1 MKNKIIF
8 ILCLV
13 IIAQALLIFKFFKKE
28 RYRVVPLPKAKII
41 QKAKPKPS
49 IVKVAIVLDDWGYNR
64 NNLEI
69 LRLIEYPLTLAVLPN
84 LAYSKEISQEAHG
97 LNKEIILHLPMEPQ
111 ASEKVRLEEDTIMTQ
126 MPRDKILAI
135 LDKDLENLSYAVG
148 VSNHMGSKL
157 TQDEKAIKIIFEE
170 FKEKRLFFLDSMTS
184 KSVCKRVAE
193 NLGVRFVGRSV
204 FLDNN
209 LNEDYIDKQMRLL
222 VKKAKIKGSAVGIG
236 HDRKITLETLKKLMP
251 ELEKEEGVQF
261 VFVSELAR

>member
-28 RYRVVPLPKAKII
+28 HLGVTLPKAKIT

-49 IVKVAIVLDDWGYNR
+49 LIKVAIVLDDWGYNR

-84 LAYSKEISQEAHG
+84 LAYSQEISQEAHG

-135 LDKDLENLSYAVG
+135 LAQDLENLSYAVG
-148 VSNHMGSKL
+148 VSNHMGSKF
-157 TQDEKAIKIIFEE
+157 TQDEKAIKIIFKK
-170 FKEKRLFFLDSMTS
+170 FKEKGLFFLDSMTS
-184 KSVCKRVAE
+184 KSVCKRVAD

-236 HDRKITLETLKKLMP
+236 HDRPITLETLKKLMP
-251 ELEKEEGVQF
+251 ELEKSEGVQF
-261 VFVSELAR
+261 VFVSELAH

>member
-8 ILCLV
+8 ILSLV

-28 RYRVVPLPKAKII
+28 RSGVSLPKAKIT
-41 QKAKPKPS
+41 QKAKPMPY

-84 LAYSKEISQEAHG
+84 LAYSQEIAQEAHG

-111 ASEKVRLEEDTIMTQ
+111 ASEKLRLEQDTIMTQ
-126 MPRDKILAI
+126 MPKDKILAI
-135 LDKDLENLSYAVG
+135 LAQDLENLSYAVG

-157 TQDEKAIKIIFEE
+157 TLDEKAIKIIFEKL
-170 FKEKRLFFLDSMTS
+170 KEKRLFFLDSITS
-184 KSVCKRVAE
+184 KSICKKVAE

-209 LNEDYIDKQMRLL
+209 LNEDYIAQQMRLL